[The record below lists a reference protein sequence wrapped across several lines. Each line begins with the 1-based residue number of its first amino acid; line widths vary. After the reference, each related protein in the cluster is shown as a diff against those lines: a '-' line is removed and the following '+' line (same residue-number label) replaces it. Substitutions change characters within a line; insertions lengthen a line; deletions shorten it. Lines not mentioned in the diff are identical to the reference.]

1 MNDRAPHVL
10 ALVPAFDEERTVA
23 QTVLSLHALSAVDE
37 IVVVADG
44 CSDRTAEEARAAG
57 ARVLHTARRMG
68 KGGAVEAAL
77 SLVPAADVYLLVDA
91 DVGATA
97 SRASVL
103 VEAVVRDEADL
114 AVGLLP
120 SMDGGGFGLVK
131 GFAGLSI
138 RLLTGRRTAE
148 PLSGQRAVANRCL
161 EACRPLARGF
171 GLETAMTID
180 ALRAGFRVVEIPVA
194 IRHRPTGRTVAGFV
208 HRGRQGI
215 DILRATA
222 VRALRR

>member
-1 MNDRAPHVL
+1 MNDRPPHVL
-10 ALVPAFDEERTVA
+10 ALVPAFDEERTVG

-161 EACRPLARGF
+161 EACRPLTSGF

-194 IRHRPTGRTVAGFV
+194 MRHRPTGRTVAGFV